1 MAFHQSVSVAMGTA
15 LQHLA
20 DSVFVHLANLILIRR
35 DAYLEHVKPGI
46 KQDTWLHLRNA
57 PMFGYGLFPDAVIAT
72 AEQDIIKHE
81 ASGTA
86 LSSGPGVSQQSS
98 WRTANRYRP
107 YDRRDHRPTGGA
119 QEQQP
124 WRQFSGHRN
133 RGRGRGRVRTLVSLV
148 QRDTKFLNDNY
159 CMVPPSQKLVNMWRK
174 SKLVKQTVQKVDQTK
189 FNVQKV
195 VKVPI
200 SDSLPRHSEH
210 LVSCHVANHVQYAI
224 SKGLPQKKGVRPVV
238 KKTEI
243 KLVKGASFVNH
254 CLSGRSVP
262 NVPNVVKEQGVGG
275 RLQTFWPKWQEL
287 GANPRV
293 VCILKEGYTLL
304 FKMRPPLTRF
314 PLIKSGYANPV
325 RSRALSEALVALNKK
340 LVVEKVVVRTSLSFY
355 NRLFLVPKPNRKW
368 RPILDLSHLNLY
380 LKTNTFKMETPETI
394 RVSLHKGEWVT
405 SLDFSDAYFHIPI
418 HPQLLFE
425 QQGISVH
432 SPSFRPS
439 YGSIGVYQGGQRGE
453 IDGSV
458 KGYKNPPVPR
468 RLVAQSPVSGDLPT
482 TYPDPLGP
490 VPRSGLGSQYEKV
503 RTGTSTSFQ
512 FRRLP
517 VRSSDGPGL
526 THGRP
531 LEDVKGKTPVRSDNS
546 CRS

>member
-1 MAFHQSVSVAMGTA
+1 
-15 LQHLA
+15 
-20 DSVFVHLANLILIRR
+20 
-35 DAYLEHVKPGI
+35 
-46 KQDTWLHLRNA
+46 
-57 PMFGYGLFPDAVIAT
+57 
-72 AEQDIIKHE
+72 
-81 ASGTA
+81 
-86 LSSGPGVSQQSS
+86 
-98 WRTANRYRP
+98 
-107 YDRRDHRPTGGA
+107 
-119 QEQQP
+119 
-124 WRQFSGHRN
+124 
-133 RGRGRGRVRTLVSLV
+133 
-148 QRDTKFLNDNY
+148 
-159 CMVPPSQKLVNMWRK
+159 MVPPSQKLVNMWRK

-254 CLSGRSVP
+254 CLSARSVP

-512 FRRLP
+512 FCRLP

-531 LEDVKGKTPVRSDNS
+531 LEDVKGKTSLYQEQRLLYGQIIHVAHRPIDSNREASMARASPHETNSMASQKALACTGGPRQGHAGPSLPSSPSGVVVRRGK
-546 CRS
+546 CVARSAITPSASRSTAFYRRIKRRLGRSFRRGYSKRCLVGSRRQTAHKFPRTEISPPGPQKFRASLQGPDCSGSHGQHD